1 MPVVYKVSMSD
12 SPYALFIEDCRIERA
27 KLIGLIEAI
36 QGKRMDP
43 GAPIEIPYA
52 LAAQTEAVVQS
63 FQKTLVALNA
73 LIDAYDADAKG
84 EAR

>member
-1 MPVVYKVSMSD
+1 MSHT
-12 SPYALFIEDCRIERA
+12 PFALFVEDCRIERA
-27 KLIGLIEAI
+27 KLIGLVEAV

-63 FQKTLVALNA
+63 FQKALIALNA
-73 LIDAYDADAKG
+73 LTDAYDAAAKG
-84 EAR
+84 GAR